1 MQYFAKNELKENVQC
16 SVFSLIQSVLN
27 VTFIVKDDC
36 IPLFC
41 AFNENEHF
49 FKAYGLEYMQ
59 DINVVLQTV
68 L

>member
-16 SVFSLIQSVLN
+16 SVYSLIKSVLN

-41 AFNENEHF
+41 AFNENEYF
-49 FKAYGLEYMQ
+49 LKLMG
-59 DINVVLQTV
+59 
-68 L
+68 